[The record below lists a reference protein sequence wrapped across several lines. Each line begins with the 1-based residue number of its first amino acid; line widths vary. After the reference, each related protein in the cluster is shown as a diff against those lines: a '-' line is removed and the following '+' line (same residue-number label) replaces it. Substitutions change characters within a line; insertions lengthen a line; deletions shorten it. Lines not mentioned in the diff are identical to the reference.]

1 MPAVIKCGPFTARKI
16 TVNITEGESYDF
28 LPGGQDAPP
37 AEVPNYV
44 VDHHFVKALVENG
57 SLIVVSNEPDVD
69 ADDGLDLL
77 RAQAEAL
84 GIKVDKRWKA
94 EKLQAAIEEA
104 TNKE

>member
-44 VDHHFVKALVENG
+44 VDHHFVKALVANG
-57 SLIVVSNEPDVD
+57 SLIVVSNEPD
-69 ADDGLDLL
+69 DDSLDLL

-94 EKLQAAIEEA
+94 EKLQAAIEGRD
-104 TNKE
+104 

>member
-44 VDHHFVKALVENG
+44 VDHHFVKTLVANG
-57 SLIVVSNEPDVD
+57 SLIVVSNESD
-69 ADDGLDLL
+69 DDGLDLL